1 MGGPTYTGT
10 DYPAGYSGSIFFSD
24 YSGAFI
30 KRLVP
35 SPGGGY
41 TAQDFASGWAGV
53 ALESGPDQNLTYVSF
68 GTGGT
73 GAGSVRRIVS
83 TAGNASPLATIH
95 ATPTGGPAPLD
106 VSFDASDSRD
116 PDGDVPLSYSWNFGD
131 GSPAS
136 AGVAPSHTYTETGN
150 YTARLTVTDRRGKSA
165 SATTMITPGN
175 TPPEVTLTGASTY
188 RGGETFSLAG
198 AAVDEQD
205 GPLPPGALDWDVRV
219 IHAGHEHFAA
229 TPDGVAEIDVDAISD
244 HDADSHYRVIL
255 TATDSDGATAAQTA
269 VVNPETTTVRLRSA
283 PAGASLS
290 WGGTSFVAPRDLTT
304 AIGYHTS
311 VGAPATFD
319 QAGALFN
326 FLNWSDGGSALHD
339 YTVPPAG
346 GTLTATYADEGGVSQ
361 SGGQPGDD
369 AGPVLRFTGFD
380 ARPARLRGLAFDESR
395 VRVVH
400 VALRARARGSKCR
413 WWLPAKKRLSAEPRS
428 CERPRWLT
436 ASLSRRG
443 DGVRWTAKL
452 GAPVPQGE
460 YRILAQAADTAGNR
474 SRLRSRPGTLIRI
487 RR

>member
-175 TPPEVTLTGASTY
+175 TPPSRHAHGRLHLPWGRDVQPCG
-188 RGGETFSLAG
+188 RGRGRAG
-198 AAVDEQD
+198 RAA
-205 GPLPPGALDWDVRV
+205 
-219 IHAGHEHFAA
+219 
-229 TPDGVAEIDVDAISD
+229 
-244 HDADSHYRVIL
+244 
-255 TATDSDGATAAQTA
+255 
-269 VVNPETTTVRLRSA
+269 
-283 PAGASLS
+283 
-290 WGGTSFVAPRDLTT
+290 APR
-304 AIGYHTS
+304 
-311 VGAPATFD
+311 
-319 QAGALFN
+319 
-326 FLNWSDGGSALHD
+326 
-339 YTVPPAG
+339 
-346 GTLTATYADEGGVSQ
+346 
-361 SGGQPGDD
+361 
-369 AGPVLRFTGFD
+369 R
-380 ARPARLRGLAFDESR
+380 ARLGRAGDPRG
-395 VRVVH
+395 
-400 VALRARARGSKCR
+400 ARAFRRHTR
-413 WWLPAKKRLSAEPRS
+413 W
-428 CERPRWLT
+428 
-436 ASLSRRG
+436 RR
-443 DGVRWTAKL
+443 
-452 GAPVPQGE
+452 
-460 YRILAQAADTAGNR
+460 
-474 SRLRSRPGTLIRI
+474 
-487 RR
+487 